1 MGIDRQVRKYD
12 AAATK
17 EALLT
22 AARRVFAQRG
32 FDRTTVRDIAK
43 LAGVNQA
50 LVFRYFGSKEELFR
64 AVMNRAGHE
73 QLAATQPERLLEAA
87 LRSMLDPDN
96 AEVSAH
102 TLLAFVRSV
111 GNDSAATAAGVLGR
125 EYVRA
130 LATLTDADN
139 ADLRADL
146 ALAWLVG
153 IGLLRNVA
161 GTGHLAEAD
170 PDEICAL
177 VLGATTALL
186 ERTDPVV
193 ADGRRSPKAT

>member
-22 AARRVFAQRG
+22 AARRVFAERG

-43 LAGVNQA
+43 LAGANQA
-50 LVFRYFGSKEELFR
+50 LVFRYFGSKEKLFR

-73 QLAATQPERLLEAA
+73 QLATTPPERLLEVA
-87 LRSMLDPDN
+87 LRSMLDPHN
-96 AEVSAH
+96 AEASAH

-111 GNDSAATAAGVLGR
+111 GNDSAATAAGDLGH

-130 LATLTDADN
+130 LATLTDADD

-153 IGLLRNVA
+153 IGLLRNVT
-161 GTGHLAEAD
+161 GTGHLAEAG

-177 VLGATTALL
+177 VLRATTALL
-186 ERTDPVV
+186 ERTEPAV
-193 ADGRRSPKAT
+193 ADGR